1 MTTSRISA
9 ACAAALISA
18 TVLVGCGSSSDTA
31 ASGESAA
38 TTAATAA
45 TTSPKVGGTVACD
58 AASIT
63 KAAQGADDAP
73 VALAEP
79 DSFKCADGWAYA
91 FVNVGSGEE
100 QYTATLVFEAEGQ
113 FWVPKDRA
121 KVCNA
126 PGDEVPAAIYKDACE
141 TN

>member
-1 MTTSRISA
+1 MSA
-9 ACAAALISA
+9 A
-18 TVLVGCGSSSDTA
+18 VLVGCGSSSDTA
-31 ASGESAA
+31 ASTDAAA
-38 TTAATAA
+38 TTAS
-45 TTSPKVGGTVACD
+45 TSPKVGGTVACD

-63 KAAQGADDAP
+63 TAAKSADDAP

-79 DSFKCADGWAYA
+79 NSFKCADGWAYA

-126 PGDEVPAAIYKDACE
+126 PGDQVPAAIYQDACE

>member
-1 MTTSRISA
+1 MNIPRLGGLA
-9 ACAAALISA
+9 AAALISA
-18 TVLVGCGSSSDTA
+18 ALLVGCGSSTD
-31 ASGESAA
+31 ASTSAD
-38 TTAATAA
+38 TTAAA
-45 TTSPKVGGTVACD
+45 TTSTAQMVDGMVACD

-63 KAAQGADDAP
+63 KAAQGTDDAP
-73 VALAEP
+73 IALAEP
-79 DSFKCADGWAYA
+79 NSFKCADGWAYA

-126 PGDEVPAAIYKDACE
+126 PGDQVPASIYKDACE

>member
-1 MTTSRISA
+1 M
-9 ACAAALISA
+9 
-18 TVLVGCGSSSDTA
+18 
-31 ASGESAA
+31 
-38 TTAATAA
+38 
-45 TTSPKVGGTVACD
+45 ACD

>member
-1 MTTSRISA
+1 
-9 ACAAALISA
+9 
-18 TVLVGCGSSSDTA
+18 
-31 ASGESAA
+31 
-38 TTAATAA
+38 
-45 TTSPKVGGTVACD
+45 
-58 AASIT
+58 
-63 KAAQGADDAP
+63 
-73 VALAEP
+73 VALAQP

-126 PGDEVPAAIYKDACE
+126 PGDQVPASIYQDACE